1 MKEKP
6 EAYEA
11 DIYENSGSYTEQIL
25 EDKIF
30 GFAGSG
36 TYCNKMRFGYTIA
49 NPPRNHLQ
57 LLKINLFVVRFC
69 EFITISVHRFCACI
83 QTCVP
88 MIQNPLTHGAE
99 CAIL

>member
-36 TYCNKMRFGYTIA
+36 T
-49 NPPRNHLQ
+49 
-57 LLKINLFVVRFC
+57 
-69 EFITISVHRFCACI
+69 
-83 QTCVP
+83 
-88 MIQNPLTHGAE
+88 
-99 CAIL
+99 